1 MDFASFFDRLNDIS
15 SQEDLI
21 GTGKDASSLK
31 IEFEDAVIEAERL
44 DQIAFLAAQEEG
56 NKIEKF
62 DFKTIKDEFFRIYK
76 DYSEKRK
83 KQLELKSAL
92 ETENLRQKKALIER
106 LKEVIENEEKI
117 GTAFNSYKEIHE
129 TWKKIGDIPRDKRD
143 EIQKEYSRLLE
154 MFFYTIKI
162 YKELK
167 EHDVKRN
174 LQLKQDLI
182 FKLKNLRNSQLSLRD
197 LEATLRTLQDEWEE
211 IGPVP
216 NEEWEEVKKA
226 YWDVVRSVYE
236 KINSHYEEQRNVL
249 AVNIEKKKALI
260 VSLDK
265 ILELSQQNNSL
276 KDWDVATKNVLEIQ
290 EDWKKI
296 GFGTKKEN
304 EEVWKIF
311 RSKCDEFFDAKK
323 QFLSGIEEI
332 HKSNA
337 DSKRKLI
344 DEVDSLKSSTDWKKT
359 TERIINAQKKWKS
372 IGSSGPKWENKLW
385 ATFRAA
391 CDDFFAAKEK
401 HFAQQD
407 AALIDNLNAKNEL
420 LEELSSLV
428 LSDNKVEAIQQL
440 KDTSNRFAAIG
451 HVPKNQADAIY
462 KKFKSLMDE
471 KYATIKLD
479 ENEKEKI
486 QFQSKID
493 TLLSSPDRTRLLARE
508 KSELRKQIEQLTKE
522 IALLEN
528 NLGFFSKSKGAEQL
542 RMDVEKKVKFAQ
554 DKITTLKKKI
564 SMLPNE

>member
-1 MDFASFFDRLNDIS
+1 MDFASFLDRLNDIS

-76 DYSEKRK
+76 EYSEKRK

-92 ETENLRQKKALIER
+92 ETENLRQKKALIDR

-182 FKLKNLRNSQLSLRD
+182 FKLKNLRNSQFSLRD

-265 ILELSQQNNSL
+265 ILELSKQNNSL

-311 RSKCDEFFDAKK
+311 RSRCDEFFDTKK

-344 DEVDSLKSSTDWKKT
+344 DEVDSFKTSTDWKQT
-359 TERIINAQKKWKS
+359 TERIINVQKKWKS

-391 CDDFFAAKEK
+391 CDDFFTAKEK

-407 AALIDNLNAKNEL
+407 AALIYNLNAKKEL
-420 LEELSSLV
+420 LDALSSLV

-493 TLLSSPDRTRLLARE
+493 TLLSSPDPPRLLARE
-508 KSELRKQIEQLTKE
+508 KSELRKQVEQLTKE

>member
-76 DYSEKRK
+76 EYSEKRK

-92 ETENLRQKKALIER
+92 EIENLRQKKALIER

-249 AVNIEKKKALI
+249 AVNIEKKKTLI

-276 KDWDVATKNVLEIQ
+276 KDWDVATKNVLVIQ

-344 DEVDSLKSSTDWKKT
+344 DEVDSLKSSTDWKQT

-391 CDDFFAAKEK
+391 CDDFFTAKEK

-420 LEELSSLV
+420 LEALSSLV

-493 TLLSSPDRTRLLARE
+493 TLLSSPDRSRLLARE
-508 KSELRKQIEQLTKE
+508 KSELRKQVEQLTKE

>member
-1 MDFASFFDRLNDIS
+1 MDFSSFFDRLNDIS

-31 IEFEDAVIEAERL
+31 IEFEDAVLEAERL
-44 DQIAFLAAQEEG
+44 DHIAFLAAQEDG

-62 DFKTIKDEFFRIYK
+62 DFKTIKDEFFRIFK
-76 DYSEKRK
+76 DYTEKRK

-92 ETENLRQKKALIER
+92 ESENLRQKKALIER

-117 GTAFNSYKEIHE
+117 GSAFNSYKEIHE

-167 EHDVKRN
+167 EHDFKRN

-226 YWDVVRSVYE
+226 YWDVVRGVYE

-249 AVNIEKKKALI
+249 AVNIEKKKKLT

-265 ILELSQQNNSL
+265 ILENSQQNNSI
-276 KDWDVATKNVLEIQ
+276 KDWDVATKSVLEIQ
-290 EDWKKI
+290 EEWKKI

-323 QFLSGIEEI
+323 QFLSGIEEL

-337 DSKRKLI
+337 DSKRKLT
-344 DEVDSLKSSTDWKKT
+344 DEVDSLKTSTDWKQT

-391 CDDFFAAKEK
+391 CDEFFAAKEK
-401 HFAQQD
+401 HFAEQD
-407 AALIDNLNAKNEL
+407 AALMENLKSKNEL
-420 LEELSSLV
+420 LDALSSLV
-428 LSDNKVEAIQQL
+428 LSDNKLEAIQQL
-440 KDTSNRFAAIG
+440 KDISNQFAAIG

-493 TLLSSPDRTRLLARE
+493 TLLSSPDRSRLLARE
-508 KSELRKQIEQLTKE
+508 KSELRKQVEQLTKE

-528 NLGFFSKSKGAEQL
+528 NLGFFSKSKGADQL
-542 RMDVEKKVKFAQ
+542 RLDVEKKVKFAQ

>member
-92 ETENLRQKKALIER
+92 EIENLRQKKALIER

-344 DEVDSLKSSTDWKKT
+344 DEVDSLKSSTDWKQT

-420 LEELSSLV
+420 LEALSSLV
-428 LSDNKVEAIQQL
+428 LSDNKVDAIQQL

>member
-1 MDFASFFDRLNDIS
+1 MDFASFLDRLNDIS

-76 DYSEKRK
+76 EYSEKRK

-92 ETENLRQKKALIER
+92 ETENLRQKKALIDR

-182 FKLKNLRNSQLSLRD
+182 FKLKNLRNSQFSLRD

-265 ILELSQQNNSL
+265 ILELSKQNNSL

-311 RSKCDEFFDAKK
+311 RSRCDEFFDTKK

-344 DEVDSLKSSTDWKKT
+344 DEVDSFKTSTDWKQT
-359 TERIINAQKKWKS
+359 TERIINVQKKWKS

-391 CDDFFAAKEK
+391 CDDFFTAKEK

-407 AALIDNLNAKNEL
+407 AALIYNLNAKKEL
-420 LEELSSLV
+420 LDALSSLV

-493 TLLSSPDRTRLLARE
+493 TLLSSPDRSRLLARE
-508 KSELRKQIEQLTKE
+508 KSELRKQVEQLTKE

>member
-167 EHDVKRN
+167 DHDVKRN

-236 KINSHYEEQRNVL
+236 KINSHYEEQRNLL

-276 KDWDVATKNVLEIQ
+276 KDWDVATKNVLVIQ

-344 DEVDSLKSSTDWKKT
+344 DEVDNLKSSTDWKQT

-420 LEELSSLV
+420 LEAISSLV

-508 KSELRKQIEQLTKE
+508 KSELRKQVEQLTKE

>member
-1 MDFASFFDRLNDIS
+1 M
-15 SQEDLI
+15 
-21 GTGKDASSLK
+21 
-31 IEFEDAVIEAERL
+31 
-44 DQIAFLAAQEEG
+44 
-56 NKIEKF
+56 
-62 DFKTIKDEFFRIYK
+62 
-76 DYSEKRK
+76 
-83 KQLELKSAL
+83 

-276 KDWDVATKNVLEIQ
+276 KDWDVATKNVLVIQ

-304 EEVWKIF
+304 EEVAI
-311 RSKCDEFFDAKK
+311 
-323 QFLSGIEEI
+323 IECT
-332 HKSNA
+332 
-337 DSKRKLI
+337 KR
-344 DEVDSLKSSTDWKKT
+344 
-359 TERIINAQKKWKS
+359 
-372 IGSSGPKWENKLW
+372 
-385 ATFRAA
+385 F
-391 CDDFFAAKEK
+391 
-401 HFAQQD
+401 
-407 AALIDNLNAKNEL
+407 
-420 LEELSSLV
+420 
-428 LSDNKVEAIQQL
+428 
-440 KDTSNRFAAIG
+440 
-451 HVPKNQADAIY
+451 
-462 KKFKSLMDE
+462 
-471 KYATIKLD
+471 
-479 ENEKEKI
+479 
-486 QFQSKID
+486 
-493 TLLSSPDRTRLLARE
+493 
-508 KSELRKQIEQLTKE
+508 
-522 IALLEN
+522 
-528 NLGFFSKSKGAEQL
+528 
-542 RMDVEKKVKFAQ
+542 
-554 DKITTLKKKI
+554 
-564 SMLPNE
+564 

>member
-1 MDFASFFDRLNDIS
+1 MDFSSFFDRLNDIT

-21 GTGKDASSLK
+21 GTGKDASSLR
-31 IEFEDAVIEAERL
+31 IEFEDALIEAERL

-76 DYSEKRK
+76 DYTEKRK

-92 ETENLRQKKALIER
+92 ESENLRQKKALIER

-117 GTAFNSYKEIHE
+117 GSAFNSYKEIHE
-129 TWKKIGDIPRDKRD
+129 TWKKIGDIPREKRD

-216 NEEWEEVKKA
+216 NEEWEEVKKS

-249 AVNIEKKKALI
+249 AVNIEKKKKLT

-265 ILELSQQNNSL
+265 ILEKSQQNNSI
-276 KDWDVATKNVLEIQ
+276 KDWDVATKSVLEIQ
-290 EDWKKI
+290 EEWKKI

-323 QFLSGIEEI
+323 QYLSGIEAV

-344 DEVDSLKSSTDWKKT
+344 DEVDGIKTSTDWKQT

-391 CDDFFAAKEK
+391 CDEFFAAKEK
-401 HFAQQD
+401 HFAEQD
-407 AALIDNLNAKNEL
+407 AALMENLKSKNEL
-420 LEELSSLV
+420 LDALSSLV
-428 LSDNKVEAIQQL
+428 LSDNKLEAIQQL
-440 KDTSNRFAAIG
+440 KDISNQFAAMG

-493 TLLSSPDRTRLLARE
+493 TLLSSPDRSRLLARE
-508 KSELRKQIEQLTKE
+508 KSELRKQVEQLTKE

-542 RMDVEKKVKFAQ
+542 RLDVEKKVKFAQ

>member
-44 DQIAFLAAQEEG
+44 DQIAFLTAQEEG

-62 DFKTIKDEFFRIYK
+62 DFKTVKDEFFRIYK
-76 DYSEKRK
+76 EYSEKRK

-249 AVNIEKKKALI
+249 AVNIEKKKTLI

-276 KDWDVATKNVLEIQ
+276 KDWDVATKNVLVIQ

-344 DEVDSLKSSTDWKKT
+344 DEVDSLKSSTDWKQT

-420 LEELSSLV
+420 LEALSSLV

-508 KSELRKQIEQLTKE
+508 KSELRKQVEQLTKE

>member
-1 MDFASFFDRLNDIS
+1 MDFSSFFDRLNDIS

-31 IEFEDAVIEAERL
+31 IEFEDAVLEAERL
-44 DQIAFLAAQEEG
+44 DLIAFLAAQEEG

-62 DFKTIKDEFFRIYK
+62 DFKTIKEEFYRIYK

-92 ETENLRQKKALIER
+92 ESENLRQKKALIER

-117 GTAFNSYKEIHE
+117 GSAFNSYKEIHD

-143 EIQKEYSRLLE
+143 EIQKEYSRLIE

-167 EHDVKRN
+167 DHDVKRN

-197 LEATLRTLQDEWEE
+197 LEATLRALQDEWEE

-249 AVNIEKKKALI
+249 AVNIEKKKVLI

-265 ILELSQQNNSL
+265 ILEKSQQNNSM

-323 QFLSGIEEI
+323 QFLSGIEEVFRT
-332 HKSNA
+332 NA

-344 DEVDSLKSSTDWKKT
+344 DEVDSLKTSTDWKQT
-359 TERIINAQKKWKS
+359 TERLISAQKKWKS

-391 CDDFFAAKEK
+391 CDEFFTAKEK
-401 HFAQQD
+401 HFAEQD
-407 AALIDNLNAKNEL
+407 AALIENLNAKSEL
-420 LEELSSLV
+420 LETLSSLI
-428 LSDNKVEAIQQL
+428 LSENKMEAIQQL
-440 KDTSNRFAAIG
+440 KDISNRFAAIG

-508 KSELRKQIEQLTKE
+508 KSELKKQVEQLTKE

-542 RMDVEKKVKFAQ
+542 RMDVEKKVNLAQ
-554 DKITTLKKKI
+554 EKITTLKRKL

>member
-1 MDFASFFDRLNDIS
+1 
-15 SQEDLI
+15 
-21 GTGKDASSLK
+21 
-31 IEFEDAVIEAERL
+31 
-44 DQIAFLAAQEEG
+44 
-56 NKIEKF
+56 
-62 DFKTIKDEFFRIYK
+62 
-76 DYSEKRK
+76 
-83 KQLELKSAL
+83 
-92 ETENLRQKKALIER
+92 R

-216 NEEWEEVKKA
+216 NDEWEEVKKA

-249 AVNIEKKKALI
+249 AINIEKKKALI

-265 ILELSQQNNSL
+265 ILEISKQNNSL

-311 RSKCDEFFDAKK
+311 RSRCDEFFDTKK

-344 DEVDSLKSSTDWKKT
+344 DEVDSLKTSTDWKQT

-391 CDDFFAAKEK
+391 CDDFFTAKEK

-407 AALIDNLNAKNEL
+407 AALIENLNAKNEL
-420 LEELSSLV
+420 LDALSSLV

-462 KKFKSLMDE
+462 KKFKSLM
-471 KYATIKLD
+471 
-479 ENEKEKI
+479 
-486 QFQSKID
+486 
-493 TLLSSPDRTRLLARE
+493 
-508 KSELRKQIEQLTKE
+508 
-522 IALLEN
+522 
-528 NLGFFSKSKGAEQL
+528 
-542 RMDVEKKVKFAQ
+542 
-554 DKITTLKKKI
+554 
-564 SMLPNE
+564 

>member
-276 KDWDVATKNVLEIQ
+276 KDWDVATKNVLVIQ

>member
-1 MDFASFFDRLNDIS
+1 MDFASFFDRMNDIS

-76 DYSEKRK
+76 DYSEKIK

-344 DEVDSLKSSTDWKKT
+344 EEVDSLKSSTDWKQT

>member
-76 DYSEKRK
+76 EYSEKRK

-92 ETENLRQKKALIER
+92 EIENLRQKKALIER

-249 AVNIEKKKALI
+249 AVNIEKKKTLI

-276 KDWDVATKNVLEIQ
+276 KDWDVATKNVLVIQ

-344 DEVDSLKSSTDWKKT
+344 DEVDSLKSSTDWKQT

-391 CDDFFAAKEK
+391 CDDFFTAKEK

-407 AALIDNLNAKNEL
+407 EALIDNLNAKNEL
-420 LEELSSLV
+420 LEALSSLV

-493 TLLSSPDRTRLLARE
+493 TLLLSPDRTRLLARE
-508 KSELRKQIEQLTKE
+508 KSELRKQVEQLTKE

>member
-92 ETENLRQKKALIER
+92 EIENLRQKKALIER

-323 QFLSGIEEI
+323 QFLSGVEEI

-344 DEVDSLKSSTDWKKT
+344 DEVDGIKTSTDWKQT

-385 ATFRAA
+385 AIFRAA
-391 CDDFFAAKEK
+391 CDEFFAAKEK
-401 HFAQQD
+401 HFAEQD
-407 AALIDNLNAKNEL
+407 AAFFDNLNAKNEL
-420 LEELSSLV
+420 LEALSSLV

-440 KDTSNRFAAIG
+440 KDISNRFAEIG

>member
-1 MDFASFFDRLNDIS
+1 MDFTSFFDRLNDIS

-76 DYSEKRK
+76 EYSEKRK

-197 LEATLRTLQDEWEE
+197 LESTLRTLQDEWEE

-249 AVNIEKKKALI
+249 AVNIEKKKTLI

-276 KDWDVATKNVLEIQ
+276 KDWDVATKNVLVIQ

-344 DEVDSLKSSTDWKKT
+344 DEVDSLKSSTDWKQT

-391 CDDFFAAKEK
+391 CDDFFTAKEK

-407 AALIDNLNAKNEL
+407 EALIDNLNAKNEL
-420 LEELSSLV
+420 LEALSSLV

-486 QFQSKID
+486 QYQSKID
-493 TLLSSPDRTRLLARE
+493 TLLSSPDRSRLLARE
-508 KSELRKQIEQLTKE
+508 KSELRKQVEQLTKE

-528 NLGFFSKSKGAEQL
+528 NLGFLSKSKGAEQL

>member
-276 KDWDVATKNVLEIQ
+276 KDWDVATKNVLVIQ

-420 LEELSSLV
+420 LEALSSLV
-428 LSDNKVEAIQQL
+428 LSDNKVDAIQQL

-508 KSELRKQIEQLTKE
+508 KSELRKQVEQLTKE